1 MSPITEYTELKTKRF
16 ERKFVF
22 QNGNIAYALHLVKM
36 NPGGF
41 SEIYQ
46 QRQINNIY
54 FDTHNLNN
62 YYDNHL
68 GKSNRVKIRI
78 RWYGETYSNIET
90 PILEFKIKNGLIG
103 RKLSFKLIP
112 FAFTKSFSSED
123 LFNVLKNSDLP
134 EWVLNDVSV
143 LQPTLLNTYTR
154 RYFQSFDRKYR
165 FTIDFNMHFYNF
177 QSRNTGFLNHA
188 RAIGMVVLELKY
200 DMEHDSSVNAITSP
214 LPFRLDKFSKYVTGV
229 EYFNSHLAI

>member
-1 MSPITEYTELKTKRF
+1 MSQITEYTALKTKRF

-22 QNGNIAYALHLVKM
+22 QNGNIPYAVHLVKM

-41 SEIYQ
+41 SELYQ

-54 FDTHNLNN
+54 FDTHNLSN
-62 YYDNHL
+62 YFDNHL

-78 RWYGETYSNIET
+78 RWYGETYSYIKN

-103 RKLSFKLIP
+103 RKLSFKLNP
-112 FAFTKSFSSED
+112 FTFTKHFHSND
-123 LFNVLKNSDLP
+123 LFSVLKNSDLP
-134 EWVLNDVSV
+134 EWVINELNR
-143 LQPTLLNTYTR
+143 LRPTLLNTYSR
-154 RYFQSFDRKYR
+154 RYFQTFDRKFR

-177 QSRNTGFLNHA
+177 RTLNEGFLNHA
-188 RAIGMVVLELKY
+188 QAMGLIILELKY
-200 DMEHDSSVNAITSP
+200 DMEHDSSVNKITSQ

-229 EYFNSHLAI
+229 EYFNSHLAV